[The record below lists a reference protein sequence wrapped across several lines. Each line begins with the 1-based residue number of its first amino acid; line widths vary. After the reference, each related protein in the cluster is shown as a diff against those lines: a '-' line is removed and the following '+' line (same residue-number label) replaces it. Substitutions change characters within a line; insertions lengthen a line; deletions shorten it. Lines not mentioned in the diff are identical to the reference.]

1 MKKLM
6 NKIIIIIGKR
16 ITEIIK
22 TVLLKNFQKIQIIM
36 ELNIRKMKNI

>member
-1 MKKLM
+1 M

-22 TVLLKNFQKIQIIM
+22 TILLKNFQKIQIIM